1 MGPDLDPSFSN
12 TYDIGYYNKFSSKVT
27 LNTSLYYQRSTDT
40 FNFINIGTD
49 DYFIFETN
57 QIVNASD
64 PNFAQLDQDFDLIQI
79 IRRSPVNLATNDRYG
94 FEFTLTYRPIKK
106 WNINGNFNIFQSV
119 TKGFYEGTDFGAEN
133 LSWFVRLNNK
143 YTLPGNIDWQTRLN
157 YRGPS
162 EDAQNKNEGIFS
174 TDLAFSKD
182 LFKERASIAVNVSDV
197 FNPK

>member
-1 MGPDLDPSFSN
+1 MGRPRSRFINPFPSRSSATNLFQGNPDLDPSFSN

-106 WNINGNFNIFQSV
+106 WNI
-119 TKGFYEGTDFGAEN
+119 
-133 LSWFVRLNNK
+133 
-143 YTLPGNIDWQTRLN
+143 
-157 YRGPS
+157 
-162 EDAQNKNEGIFS
+162 
-174 TDLAFSKD
+174 
-182 LFKERASIAVNVSDV
+182 
-197 FNPK
+197 